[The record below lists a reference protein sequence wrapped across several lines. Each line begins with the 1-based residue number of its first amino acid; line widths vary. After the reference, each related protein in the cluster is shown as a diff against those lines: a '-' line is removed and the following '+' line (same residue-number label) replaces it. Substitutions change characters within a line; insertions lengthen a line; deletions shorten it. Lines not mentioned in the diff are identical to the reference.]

1 MPSTAITTA
10 VTDQTITPV
19 VGLEGF
25 QHVTAQ
31 CLFTYGSGG
40 TGATFYLQT
49 SFDEGTN
56 WTDVAAFRF
65 PGVAGRAATDLDGSS
80 DYYTRGADLTGNA
93 DGKLGLFSG
102 WMRLDGNDDAWRFL
116 LTNQGDRSY
125 VSLSTVNKLRILGR
139 NSSATLIFVHE
150 STTTYTAGAGWHHF
164 LASWDLGNAKAYI
177 YVDDVSKGGTPSTLT
192 DDDIDHTTNNWAVGA
207 QVNGNSSVHGA
218 LAELYFALEYLDIS
232 VEANRR
238 KFISA
243 NGNRVYLGA
252 DGSTPTG
259 TQPLIYAPDGDP
271 SDNLGSGGNFTA
283 QGSPTSIT
291 GPGVEEIKFQAV
303 KTPTAVAASQSVQ
316 DGALTANTILDGV
329 LGDRMRVKY
338 STTGT
343 FAGSSIKI
351 DAIAKG

>member
-1 MPSTAITTA
+1 MLGPHLAENGRSFALLPSTAITTA
-10 VTDQTITPV
+10 VTDQTTTPV

-65 PGVAGRAATDLDGSS
+65 PGVAGRAATDFDGSA
-80 DYYTRGADLTGNA
+80 DYYARGAGLTGVV
-93 DGKLGLFSG
+93 DGKVGLFSG
-102 WMRLDGNDDAWRFL
+102 FFRLDG
-116 LTNQGDRSY
+116 GDSAQQYIIINTGAATR
-125 VSLSTVNKLRILGR
+125 VQRQNNNKLRVVMENSGGTAILDQY
-139 NSSATLIFVHE
+139 
-150 STTTYTAGAGWHHF
+150 STGTYTTSAIWKHLL
-164 LASWDLGNAKAYI
+164 LAWDLGNSKAYM
-177 YVDDVSKGGTPSTLT
+177 YVDDVSVGDTPGTLT
-192 DDDIDHTTNNWAVGA
+192 DDTIDYTVTNWSVGA
-207 QVNGNSSVHGA
+207 ATNGAGPVNGA
-218 LAELYFALEYLDIS
+218 LAELYFATEYLDIS

-259 TQPLIYAPDGDP
+259 TQPLVYCSDGDA

-291 GPGVEEIKFQAV
+291 GPGVEEIRE
-303 KTPTAVAASQSVQ
+303 SVSAGRRADGEHYPRRRARRQ
-316 DGALTANTILDGV
+316 DE
-329 LGDRMRVKY
+329 
-338 STTGT
+338 S
-343 FAGSSIKI
+343 KI
-351 DAIAKG
+351 